1 MSGTIFRRALGADF
15 ARLHPQLQVYFGS
28 VGPTEASGTFFEAG
42 SRLRWLRPLWEALAK
57 RGMLFAEYG
66 RDVPFTVSLLPVS
79 ENTVST
85 LRRIRF
91 TRSVERVVA
100 DTTRYSRGRLVDAH
114 ARGRLLVEMRPSVD
128 EHGGFVL
135 RSGRARL
142 KLGRL
147 AVPVPSP
154 RVVLRQGYDDRRAAY
169 TIDVSVRVPLVG
181 EVFGYRGIFTLN

>member
-1 MSGTIFRRALGADF
+1 MSGAIFRRALGADF

-28 VGPTEASGTFFEAG
+28 VGPVEASGTFFEAG

-91 TRSVERVVA
+91 NHRTERVVA

-128 EHGGFVL
+128 EHGAFTL

-142 KLGRL
+142 KLGRF

-154 RVVLRQGYDDRRAAY
+154 RVVLRQGYDDRRAAF

-181 EVFGYRGIFTLN
+181 EVFGYRGIFTLS